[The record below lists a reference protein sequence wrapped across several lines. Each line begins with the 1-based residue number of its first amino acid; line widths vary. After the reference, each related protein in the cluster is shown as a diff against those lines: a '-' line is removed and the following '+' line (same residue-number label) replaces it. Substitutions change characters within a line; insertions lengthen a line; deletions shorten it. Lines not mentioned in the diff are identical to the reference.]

1 MKTLARAFFRCLF
14 WPLVW
19 LLYRIRRIGTHRVPA
34 YGGVLLL
41 SNHVSY
47 IDSFIIY
54 LTCPRPVRFVVLE
67 NYTKVK
73 PIAWFLHLFGAI
85 PIRPEKSREAITR
98 TIEALEAGD
107 VVCLFPEGGLTRL
120 GVTLGFKKG
129 FELIVRKAGCPVVP
143 VYMDGLWNSI
153 FSFERGSYFKKWP
166 NSFPCPLQVA
176 YGEAI
181 AAEDVTLDRVTV
193 AVKEVS
199 MEAFEK
205 RREFGE
211 SLEVAM
217 IRALKR
223 KRRQTVFAEYGR
235 NGGREWSRAYTLGLA
250 TAMARRW
257 MNHPAEPGD
266 RIGIL
271 LPPGPMSSVINLG
284 LFLAGK
290 TPVNLPFTID
300 QRETESLAKLIAP
313 LGIRTVITSR
323 AFMPH
328 LIDFWQ
334 GDEGVFIDLKAV
346 ISAPGSAMAFFE
358 RMRAYIEPTW
368 LTCWRLDLKGRTLDR
383 EAVGLVPGPG
393 IAPVFLNAA
402 ALFQNAR
409 RIVSANFVLPD
420 DVIFTE
426 DYLSS
431 AEGLAMGCWVP
442 VMGRGRMVC
451 RSFSLREDFE
461 TLESALLEQGVTLL
475 SGSGSFY
482 KSIQNAL
489 AVRSVKFGILFGPAN
504 QWEIEDREQA
514 LDLPLARAWSFQGR
528 VIALSRPDTATGN
541 PILHQPQKGR
551 DPKAVGR
558 FLPGIA
564 GKIVDGRLY
573 VKFAKSESGGGEW
586 ISGPREAEINED
598 GFVFIRDIDLA

>member
-1 MKTLARAFFRCLF
+1 MKILVRFIFRCLF
-14 WPLVW
+14 LPVVW
-19 LLYRIRRIGTHRVPA
+19 ILYRIRRVGTYRVPA
-34 YGGVLLL
+34 YGGVLLV

-67 NYTKVK
+67 NYTKKRV
-73 PIAWFLHLFGAI
+73 IAWFLYLFGAI
-85 PIRPEKSREAITR
+85 PIRPEKSREAIMR
-98 TIEALEAGD
+98 TIAALEAGD

-143 VYMDGLWNSI
+143 VYMDGLWDSI
-153 FSFERGSYFKKWP
+153 FSFERGRYFRKWP
-166 NSFPCPLQVA
+166 RSFPCHLQVA

-181 AAEDVTLDRVTV
+181 AADEVSLDRVTV
-193 AVKEVS
+193 AVKEASV
-199 MEAFEK
+199 EAFDQ
-205 RREFGE
+205 RWDFGQT
-211 SLEVAM
+211 LEVAM

-223 KRRQTVFAEYGR
+223 NRRGTVFAEYGR

-257 MNHPAEPGD
+257 MNHPRDPGD

-300 QRETESLAKLIAP
+300 QRETEALAKRIAP

-346 ISAPGSAMAFFE
+346 ISAPGSAMASFE
-358 RMRAYIEPTW
+358 RIRAYLEPTW
-368 LTCWRLDLKGRTLDR
+368 LTCWRLDLNGRSKER

-393 IAPVFLNAA
+393 VAPVFLNST
-402 ALFQNAR
+402 ALFQNAV
-409 RIVSANFVLPD
+409 RILSANFVLPT

-426 DYLSS
+426 EF
-431 AEGLAMGCWVP
+431 AFHEGE
-442 VMGRGRMVC
+442 R
-451 RSFSLREDFE
+451 
-461 TLESALLEQGVTLL
+461 
-475 SGSGSFY
+475 
-482 KSIQNAL
+482 
-489 AVRSVKFGILFGPAN
+489 
-504 QWEIEDREQA
+504 
-514 LDLPLARAWSFQGR
+514 
-528 VIALSRPDTATGN
+528 
-541 PILHQPQKGR
+541 
-551 DPKAVGR
+551 
-558 FLPGIA
+558 
-564 GKIVDGRLY
+564 
-573 VKFAKSESGGGEW
+573 
-586 ISGPREAEINED
+586 
-598 GFVFIRDIDLA
+598 